1 MVNKLSKLAALE
13 KLSTW
18 EKTFI
23 ADLIQRKT
31 DRGADFTLSEK
42 QTAILVKI
50 EKERSTL

>member
-1 MVNKLSKLAALE
+1 MVDKLETLASLE

-23 ADLIQRKT
+23 ADLIQRKK
-31 DRGADFTLSEK
+31 DRGTDFVLSEK

-50 EKERSTL
+50 EKERAAS